1 MIKYPLFFFLY
12 LQWIKIVYLYSYKT
26 CRIVCLMRSHRNI
39 MELNVSIVRLG
50 DGPLSFGLLGT
61 DSIIPLILDDSVVSS
76 SSSLSFWSLERKD
89 NQRMTVKLL
98 IEEDPVE
105 VELQWTLKE
114 ASVGAANRKDPR
126 LIPIIVVFL
135 IELAFLIIIAFVLL
149 Y

>member
-1 MIKYPLFFFLY
+1 
-12 LQWIKIVYLYSYKT
+12 
-26 CRIVCLMRSHRNI
+26 MRRHRNI

-61 DSIIPLILDDSVVSS
+61 NSIIPLILDDSVVS

>member
-1 MIKYPLFFFLY
+1 
-12 LQWIKIVYLYSYKT
+12 
-26 CRIVCLMRSHRNI
+26 MRSHRNI